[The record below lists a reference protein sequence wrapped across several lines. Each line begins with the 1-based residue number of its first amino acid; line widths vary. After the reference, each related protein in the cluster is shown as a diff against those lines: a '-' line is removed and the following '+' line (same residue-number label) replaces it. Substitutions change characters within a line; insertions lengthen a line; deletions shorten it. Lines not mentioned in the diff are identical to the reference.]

1 METTTLEQ
9 ILADIQAAAKAKK
22 WTCCTYRIN
31 TDKGVFSLGVKAYG
45 KWAQRVECC
54 GIADTV
60 PEQKTWRAFNAAFY
74 DSVNSI
80 VRSL

>member
-9 ILADIQAAAKAKK
+9 ILADIQAAAKTKK
-22 WTCCTYRIN
+22 WVCCTYRIN

-45 KWAQRVECC
+45 KWVQRVECC
-54 GIADTV
+54 GIVDTV
-60 PEQKTWRAFNAAFY
+60 PEHKTWRAFNAAFH
-74 DSVNSI
+74 DSVNAI